1 MCAARRARRAGALA
15 FGIGGHVW
23 VFFADAIPATTARKL
38 GAHILTET
46 MDRRPEVGL
55 KSYDRFFPN
64 QDTLPNGGFG
74 NLIALPLQKAPREN
88 GNSVFVDAALVPF
101 PDQWAFFAS
110 VQRMEK
116 ERVSDLVRAAESR
129 GRVVGLRLALPDE
142 NDDAEQWKAPP
153 PDYSEMAH

>member
-1 MCAARRARRAGALA
+1 M
-15 FGIGGHVW
+15 
-23 VFFADAIPATTARKL
+23 
-38 GAHILTET
+38 
-46 MDRRPEVGL
+46 
-55 KSYDRFFPN
+55 
-64 QDTLPNGGFG
+64 
-74 NLIALPLQKAPREN
+74 
-88 GNSVFVDAALVPF
+88 DAALVPF